1 VAAGWR
7 NQQSRPRAAVHPGL
21 AAPFSYHYPMSQVP
35 DAGTAGA
42 KVASSK
48 ATETLS
54 QFLARILQQLA
65 ISAWLPAAALAGL
78 TAFVFRLG
86 SVFDERPQRGAAEA
100 VGAAFTAL
108 AGLKVGGALLLV
120 GTVVV
125 ATTLTQAFSFEA
137 IRVLEGLLG
146 NQSLG

>member
-1 VAAGWR
+1 
-7 NQQSRPRAAVHPGL
+7 VHPGL

-120 GTVVV
+120 ETVVV